1 MRKKYYADKNQL
13 QITFPAEAPKAPA
26 PKLKPSPV
34 LKQYNSVKQE
44 YPGVV
49 LLFRT
54 GNFFYEA
61 YQDDAK
67 TVAVTCGTN
76 ITTKGGKNAESYFV
90 TGFPFTSL
98 DNNLTKLIRAGYR
111 VALVRKRD

>member
-1 MRKKYYADKNQL
+1 MRKKYYSDSNQL

-26 PKLKPSPV
+26 PKPEPSPV
-34 LKQYNSVKQE
+34 LEQYNTIKQK
-44 YPGVV
+44 YPAVV
-49 LLFRT
+49 LLFRI
-54 GNFFYEA
+54 GNFYEA

-90 TGFPFTSL
+90 TGFPFTSF
-98 DNNLTKLIRAGYR
+98 DNYAAKLIRAGYR
-111 VALVRKRD
+111 VALVGKRD